1 MWDMALSGM
10 KMVSGETKKKTEE
23 GKGRLKTR
31 ERKAR
36 ELLLEQKADVY
47 IKTWTIRGP
56 MDSISIYSN
65 IFQQDVKPL

>member
-1 MWDMALSGM
+1 MGYGFIGDEDGF
-10 KMVSGETKKKTEE
+10 GGNKKKTEE

-65 IFQQDVKPL
+65 IFQRDVKPL